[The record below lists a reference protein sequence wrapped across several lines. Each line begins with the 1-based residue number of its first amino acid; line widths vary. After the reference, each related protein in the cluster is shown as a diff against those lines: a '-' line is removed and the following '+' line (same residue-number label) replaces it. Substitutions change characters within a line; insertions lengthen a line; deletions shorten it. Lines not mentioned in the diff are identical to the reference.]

1 MGPKMMGIFT
11 GAALAGAGAL
21 CARHMHSAAPTQ
33 AAKGCPCK
41 PGSSSEQEAQPRT
54 HPCSPGTSPS
64 AEEAKS

>member
-1 MGPKMMGIFT
+1 MSPKKMGIFT

-21 CARHMHSAAPTQ
+21 CTRHMHSAAPAQ
-33 AAKGCPCK
+33 AAKGGPCK

-54 HPCSPGTSPS
+54 QACSPGTSPS